1 MSLPVPPRATTTRD
15 DILAATYRL
24 LYRAGFARVSM
35 EEIAAAAGVSKRT
48 LYHHFDS
55 KDALVAAVLDE
66 QRAHALAQFRAWGA
80 EAETPEGYVGAVFAA
95 MEAWARRPH
104 WLGSGFTRLSL
115 ELAHM
120 PGHPARVAA
129 RNHKREVAAWLRD
142 ELSRRGTLHAKTL
155 AGHVQIVMEGAMCL
169 ALIHGDPACIAE
181 AGRLATRLAIEA
193 SGAETGQESC

>member
-1 MSLPVPPRATTTRD
+1 MSLPVPPRAATTRD

-35 EEIAAAAGVSKRT
+35 DEIAAAAGVSKRT

-80 EAETPEGYVGAVFAA
+80 EAETPAGYVGAVFAA
-95 MEAWARRPH
+95 IEAWARRPH

-120 PGHPARVAA
+120 PGHPARIAA
-129 RNHKREVAAWLRD
+129 RQHKQEVAAWLCD
-142 ELSRRGTLHAKTL
+142 ELSRRGARDSAAL
-155 AGHVQIVMEGAMCL
+155 AGQVQIVMEGAMCL
-169 ALIHGDPACIAE
+169 ALIRGDPACIAE
-181 AGRLATRLAIEA
+181 AGRLAAILAA
-193 SGAETGQESC
+193 DPPSPK